1 METRPSSLPC
11 RHGGAA
17 GAACSAHTMAGERG
31 RGRRG
36 SPRLRARP
44 PPRWK
49 LRVAAANLRTWRKA
63 ALERGGGSAAERGRG
78 SQGMGRAMS
87 PDLWEKVLETSVQ
100 RLALLE
106 TPSGFALFNI
116 EHKVF
121 EYPQAIWAWLTDV
134 RRLAMSLA
142 RVLAFIKVDKSVAK
156 SDDGPGEE
164 LSRVIKKYYRSG
176 RELYVEDEKLRCV
189 IYSNLNIKCSDDNY
203 VVHEVMWGL
212 RNIVYDVLFEERD
225 NITCRF
231 YLTKCKGLEACMSA
245 FKLSPEADDMLYARV
260 MAKILTPGLEPDWNF
275 TEKFPEDM
283 VVKLKEKEAK
293 AEAAREEVGYQ
304 MYQFMH
310 ATFLNLNGLP
320 GIMEKAADSLRGH
333 NENINPPHFTEESC
347 EVLSSQDGIEGSSKT
362 HFTEESCEVLSS
374 QDGIEGPSKRSR
386 IDEWSYELPH
396 C

>member
-1 METRPSSLPC
+1 MFVLL
-11 RHGGAA
+11 GLA
-17 GAACSAHTMAGERG
+17 GLED
-31 RGRRG
+31 
-36 SPRLRARP
+36 
-44 PPRWK
+44 
-49 LRVAAANLRTWRKA
+49 RTEPK
-63 ALERGGGSAAERGRG
+63 
-78 SQGMGRAMS
+78 QMGRAMS

-134 RRLAMSLA
+134 RKARYLA

-245 FKLSPEADDMLYARV
+245 FKLSPEAITKEFIINAAGLCRCCATYWTTIKDMREACDSHVPDMPLIKDDMLYARV
-260 MAKILTPGLEPDWNF
+260 MAKILTPGLEPDWDF